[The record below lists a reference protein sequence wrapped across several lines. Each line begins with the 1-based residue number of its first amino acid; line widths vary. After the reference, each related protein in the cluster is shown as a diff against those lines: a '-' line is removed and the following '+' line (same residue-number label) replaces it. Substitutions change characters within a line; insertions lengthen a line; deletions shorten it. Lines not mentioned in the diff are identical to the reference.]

1 MKNLFKLSHPLRS
14 FASRD
19 ERLKEGE
26 SILKKEEKSNGKIKN
41 EIVFGFFMLL
51 VITVLNI
58 SIFFYFHLNFA
69 KDIGAFLFCE
79 FYCIFP
85 FVIMLYE
92 LLQENKKDHSK
103 K

>member
-58 SIFFYFHLNFA
+58 SIFFYFHLNRISNIIRIF
-69 KDIGAFLFCE
+69 
-79 FYCIFP
+79 FYYSFNFKCI
-85 FVIMLYE
+85 
-92 LLQENKKDHSK
+92 
-103 K
+103 